1 MKRKEAS
8 MNARRQQKLE
18 AFVSLRWYDT
28 LVSFILRF
36 LAKTSEILLG
46 VGIIVSSANFLTDGK
61 VLNNNP
67 LASNDW
73 AWIQALAIDS
83 SLGISFYAILLCV
96 KQRDWIKCLL
106 YSILTLLLAL
116 VAGSVT
122 NIDIF
127 SHAMHLSMSQAMTQL
142 GLDVKLLSTLRSI
155 AVVGFLLMSRM
166 KEVSFKTFTQQDND
180 TNEQEHTS
188 HPEYNSPVSPIS
200 QVPPTVPTAR
210 FLTANDL
217 ALLVQTIMRLNQT
230 VVVEEPGTARPA
242 SQSGSAHT
250 LGSPGTIPNTPSASS
265 PKPPPIQHPTPSYA
279 GSETNAHTP
288 LVEAVSAPGSEAN
301 TGQSGSTSESLQSL
315 SAEREAQL
323 QHAYQELQ
331 AEGSRIS
338 GRTLAERAHMAR
350 ALCTQWLQQ
359 HEPQRA
365 RRRRQLATTKNH
377 TQEPAS

>member
-1 MKRKEAS
+1 
-8 MNARRQQKLE
+8 MNTRRQQRLE

-28 LVSFILRF
+28 FVSFLLRF

-61 VLNNNP
+61 VLNNNLP
-67 LASNDW
+67 AANDW

-127 SHAMHLSMSQAMTQL
+127 SHAMHLSMSQAMAQL
-142 GLDVKLLSTLRSI
+142 GIDVKLLSTLRSI

-166 KEVSFKTFTQQDND
+166 KEVSFKTFTQQDNNTD
-180 TNEQEHTS
+180 EQNP
-188 HPEYNSPVSPIS
+188 PESGSPVSP
-200 QVPPTVPTAR
+200 VAPVTPTAPAAR
-210 FLTANDL
+210 LLTTNDL
-217 ALLVQTIMRLNQT
+217 VLLVQTVMRLNQT
-230 VVVEEPGTARPA
+230 VVVEEPGTAHPTSKPEPA
-242 SQSGSAHT
+242 HALASA
-250 LGSPGTIPNTPSASS
+250 GTTPSA
-265 PKPPPIQHPTPSYA
+265 PAPEPPSVQQTTPA
-279 GSETNAHTP
+279 HTGSEANARTP
-288 LVEAVSAPGSEAN
+288 LAEAVSAPGSEAN

-315 SAEREAQL
+315 SPEREAQL

-338 GRTLAERAHMAR
+338 GRTLAERAHIAR

-365 RRRRQLATTKNH
+365 RRRRQSATTKNH